1 MKGKRLPEER
11 QPDCCRTKE
20 RDPEE
25 DRDLICRLNRIE
37 GQIRGLKRMVE
48 EKAYCP
54 DILTQAQ
61 AASSA
66 LNAFQRVLLENH
78 LKTCVV
84 DDIKADKEGTVE
96 DLTNLL
102 RRLMR

>member
-1 MKGKRLPEER
+1 M
-11 QPDCCRTKE
+11 
-20 RDPEE
+20 
-25 DRDLICRLNRIE
+25 
-37 GQIRGLKRMVE
+37 
-48 EKAYCP
+48 
-54 DILTQAQ
+54 TQAQ

>member
-1 MKGKRLPEER
+1 MRREKAREEGLC
-11 QPDCCRTKE
+11 DCCRSKE
-20 RDPEE
+20 RDPGEYK
-25 DRDLICRLNRIE
+25 DLICRLNRIE

-48 EKAYCP
+48 TDAYCP

-66 LNAFQRVLLENH
+66 LNAFKRVLLENH

-84 DDIKADKEGTVE
+84 DDIKADKEGAVE
-96 DLTNLL
+96 DLTDLL